1 MNALQILSS
10 VLGVLGLAGGSVA
23 YFAKNRGDSII
34 TYQSKEI
41 ELRDGT
47 IARLEK
53 DNSALTREVET
64 LREANGVLKQL
75 AQGTPEL
82 KKLTKEV
89 STLSDKVIKHL
100 KQ

>member
-64 LREANGVLKQL
+64 LRESNDVLKQL
-75 AQGTPEL
+75 AQGSPEL
-82 KKLTKEV
+82 SKLVKV
-89 STLSDKVIKHL
+89 VKTLSDRVTKHINR
-100 KQ
+100 